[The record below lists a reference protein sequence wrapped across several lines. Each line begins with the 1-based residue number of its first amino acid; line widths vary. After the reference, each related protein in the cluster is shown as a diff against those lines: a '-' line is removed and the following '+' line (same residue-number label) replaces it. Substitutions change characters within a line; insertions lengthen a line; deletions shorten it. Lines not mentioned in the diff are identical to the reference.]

1 MNRFMSC
8 PGQCVPQRSILHVP
22 QKTADKP
29 VGDSLMCVLCMDVMK
44 QMKEAMADNKL
55 QVGGT
60 VV

>member
-1 MNRFMSC
+1 M
-8 PGQCVPQRSILHVP
+8 PQRSILHVP

-55 QVGGT
+55 QVSGT